1 MNSIKKLIFA
11 AAALLSLAAFSSCT
25 KTEKTYE
32 ELLIGDWNIN
42 SVTFV
47 ENGQVNTY
55 EEVTLECAGKH
66 SIKYSA
72 GTLTIYLVKDSY
84 IYSLNIPDLGETVN
98 YDEAIYGTFTQEGV
112 GTYAGSIKFTDRN
125 NLLVILAETE
135 KNGVGSY
142 DGQAFTCSRKWL

>member
-1 MNSIKKLIFA
+1 MKSIKKLIFA

-47 ENGQVNTY
+47 KDSQENTY
-55 EEVTLECAGKH
+55 EEETLENAGKH
-66 SIKYSA
+66 AIKYSA
-72 GTLTIYLVKDSY
+72 GTLTIYLVDDSY
-84 IYSLNIPDLGETVN
+84 TYSLNIPDLSETVT
-98 YDEAIYGTFTQEGV
+98 YGESIYGTFTQEGV
-112 GTYAGSIKFTDRN
+112 GTYAGSINFTDKN
-125 NLLVILAETE
+125 SLQLILAETE

-142 DGQAFTCSRKWL
+142 DGQAFTCTRK